1 MKYLKFILFIIS
13 VPFFILLDCN
23 EHNNIAVPPSNA
35 PKDTTIIQIVEGI
48 FTELKLLQDS
58 YSLDE
63 EIIFQ
68 ILVYNR
74 SDSTAFE
81 IGYGYLQ
88 AYMWSVYNE
97 EGDSIMWGPS
107 VLIPAGFYSK
117 LEIGDTL
124 IFDLFWD
131 QRIQSESK
139 GISDLKTFSGNYY
152 LRCQPLGN
160 DLFRLMTKYFKITEV
175 GFPLSVNVDKD
186 YEIEDTLKFRFTL
199 RNRIMDLLQYNIPS
213 PYPIEVSFVQFQ
225 DTALIQYFPLSSN
238 LLQLQPHSDNTI
250 FYYQTS
256 IQDSVFNNLSGAYK
270 VITSISI
277 DNYKLSSYCYGSF

>member
-1 MKYLKFILFIIS
+1 MKYLKFILFVMS
-13 VPFFILLDCN
+13 VPFFLLLDCN
-23 EHNNIAVPPSNA
+23 EHNNIVEPPPNT
-35 PKDTTIIQIVEGI
+35 PKDTISIQIAEGI
-48 FTELKLLQDS
+48 FTELQLLQDS

-63 EIIFQ
+63 EINFQ
-68 ILVYNR
+68 ILVYNI
-74 SDSTAFE
+74 SDSAGFE

-97 EGDSIMWGPS
+97 GGDSIMWGPR
-107 VLIPAGFYSK
+107 VLTPAGFYSK

-124 IFDLFWD
+124 IFNLSWD

-139 GISDLKTFSGNYY
+139 GISDLKTFSENYY

-160 DLFRLMTKYFKITEV
+160 DLFRLMTKYFKITDV
-175 GFPLSVNVDKD
+175 GIPLSANVDQD
-186 YEIEDTLKFRFTL
+186 YEIEDTLKFQFTL
-199 RNRIMDLLQYNIPS
+199 RNRIKDLLQCNIPS
-213 PYPIEVSFVQFQ
+213 PNPIEVSFVQLQ

-250 FYYQTS
+250 FYYQTA

-277 DNYKLSSYCYGSF
+277 DNYKLSSYCYGFF